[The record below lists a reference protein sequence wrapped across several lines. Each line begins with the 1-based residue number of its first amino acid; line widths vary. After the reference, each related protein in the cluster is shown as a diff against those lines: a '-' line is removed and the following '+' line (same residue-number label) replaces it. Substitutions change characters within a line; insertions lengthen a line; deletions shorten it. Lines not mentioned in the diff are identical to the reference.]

1 MSSSSVVRGEFIQ
14 GSDIRVMARVVKHD
28 NSTLT
33 GTTGT
38 PDCGANAVS
47 LRLFDLNASDP
58 TAAIYSADS
67 QATSTFIKALGTV
80 DGWTVDS
87 LGANF
92 IWVMSNAT
100 VFASTAAVGG
110 HRYRG
115 EVTITTTSF
124 GKVIVVIELAC
135 RPLLGS

>member
-1 MSSSSVVRGEFIQ
+1 MSSATVVRGEFIQ

-33 GTTGT
+33 AG
-38 PDCGANAVS
+38 DCGANAVS
-47 LRLFDLNASDP
+47 LRLFDLNATDP
-58 TAAIYSADS
+58 TAAIYSADNLT
-67 QATSTFIKALGTV
+67 TSTYVLTLGTV
-80 DGWTVDS
+80 TGWTVDS

-100 VFASTAAVGG
+100 VFASNAAVGG

-115 EVTITTTSF
+115 EVTIQTTSY
-124 GKVIVVIELAC
+124 GKVIIVVELAC
-135 RPLLGS
+135 RPLIGS

>member
-28 NSTLT
+28 NSTLIT
-33 GTTGT
+33 A
-38 PDCGANAVS
+38 DCGASAVA

-67 QATSTFIKALGTV
+67 QTTTTFIKTLGTV

-124 GKVIVVIELAC
+124 GKVIVVVELAC